1 MQLVRGYRTRKS
13 KSQHL
18 NSVLV
23 NSLMGSFNQYP
34 GLPQGPKIDL
44 FLQQGKIGKKSHAEL
59 NL

>member
-18 NSVLV
+18 NSVLF

-34 GLPQGPKIDL
+34 GLAPGAKDRFISAT
-44 FLQQGKIGKKSHAEL
+44 GK
-59 NL
+59 NW